1 MPCILACIP
10 SYLLNWQGYK
20 KMKRTD
26 IKRRPLADTVLAT
39 LEPELKEYREL
50 DGNGLYF
57 RVKPDGNR
65 SWQLRYKKADGKWS
79 WLGIGGYPEIS
90 GQLARKKAQE
100 LLNDISKGDNPIITK
115 QERKRKEIEQHSA
128 TFEVLARE
136 WLDTKKESW
145 VQDTMTRNKGALEKH
160 IFPIFG
166 KRLYTTIK
174 PIEWMNLLKSI
185 QQEKGI
191 FEQVNRMRSM
201 CRDIYDFA
209 KVTGRMDY
217 NPVEGIQK
225 YLQQG
230 KKQNMLHVAE
240 PELPAL
246 LRAINNYPTMDVR
259 IGLQL
264 LAMLFCRPTELRQAK
279 WQEFDLEQGLWNIP
293 AERMKKRREH
303 LVPLPTQATTLL
315 KELQSYE
322 TNSEYLFPSR
332 SDKSKPKSDTVFIMA
347 LRRMGYEGRQT
358 PHGFRHIAST
368 LLNNRGF
375 DERHIEAALAHVK
388 DGVAGVYNKAQY
400 LDDRASMMQWY
411 ANHLEEIADQSIIQ
425 FKKAQ

>member
-1 MPCILACIP
+1 MYIACFVE
-10 SYLLNWQGYK
+10 LTGVQG
-20 KMKRTD
+20 MKRAD

-50 DGNGLYF
+50 DGDGLYF
-57 RVKPDGNR
+57 RVKPDNKKA
-65 SWQLRYKKADGKWS
+65 WLFRYKKSDGKWS
-79 WLGIGGYPEIS
+79 WLGIGTYPELS
-90 GQLARKKAQE
+90 GAGARKKTRE
-100 LLNDISKGDNPIITK
+100 IIKDISHGDNPIITK
-115 QERKRKEIEQHSA
+115 QERKRQELEQNNA

-136 WLDTKKESW
+136 WLDTKIEAW

-174 PIEWMNLLKSI
+174 PIEWMNHLKGI
-185 QQEKGI
+185 QQEQGI
-191 FEQVNRMRSM
+191 FEQVNRIRAM

-230 KKQNMLHVAE
+230 KKENMAHVSE
-240 PELPAL
+240 QELPTL
-246 LRAINNYPTMDVR
+246 LRAINNYPSFDVR
-259 IGLQL
+259 MGLQL
-264 LAMLFCRPTELRQAK
+264 LTMLFCRPTELREAK
-279 WQEFDLEQGLWNIP
+279 WDEFDLEQGLWNIP
-293 AERMKKRREH
+293 EYRMKKRREH
-303 LVPLPTQATTLL
+303 VVPLSTQAVTIL
-315 KELQSYE
+315 KELQTYQ

-332 SDKSKPKSDTVFIMA
+332 SDKSKSKSDTVFIMA

-358 PHGFRHIAST
+358 PHGFRHVAST

-388 DGVAGVYNKAQY
+388 DGVAGGYNKAQY
-400 LDDRASMMQWY
+400 LQDRANMMQWY
-411 ANHLEEIADQSIIQ
+411 ASHLEEIADQSIIQ
-425 FKKAQ
+425 FKKAE

>member
-1 MPCILACIP
+1 
-10 SYLLNWQGYK
+10 
-20 KMKRTD
+20 MKRTE
-26 IKRRPLADTVLAT
+26 IKRRPLSDTVLAN
-39 LEPELKEYREL
+39 LEAEQTEYREL

-57 RVKPDGNR
+57 RVKADGNK

-79 WLGIGGYPEIS
+79 WLGLGGYPEVS
-90 GQLARKKAQE
+90 GQLARKKTNE
-100 LLNDISKGDNPIITK
+100 LIEDMSKGENPLITK
-115 QERKRKEIEQHSA
+115 QERKRKELEQNNA
-128 TFEVLARE
+128 TFELLARE
-136 WLDTKKESW
+136 WLDTKLNTW
-145 VQDTMTRNKGALEKH
+145 VEATMTRNRGALEKH

-174 PIEWMNLLKSI
+174 PIEWMNHLKGI
-185 QQEKGI
+185 QQSQGI
-191 FEQVNRMRSM
+191 YEQVNRIRAM

-209 KVTGRMDY
+209 KVTGRIDY
-217 NPVEGIQK
+217 NPLEGIQK

-230 KKQNMLHVAE
+230 KKVNMAHVSQQ
-240 PELPAL
+240 ELPTL
-246 LRAINNYPTMDVR
+246 IRAINNYPSLDVR

-264 LAMLFCRPTELRQAK
+264 LIMLFCRPTELRGAK
-279 WQEFDLEQGLWNIP
+279 WDEFDLEQGLWNIP
-293 AERMKKRREH
+293 EERMKKRREH
-303 LVPLPTQATTLL
+303 VIPLPQQAIAILNEL
-315 KELQSYE
+315 KSFE
-322 TNSEYLFPSR
+322 TNSEFLFPSR

-400 LDDRASMMQWY
+400 LDDRANMMQWY
-411 ANHLEEIADQSIIQ
+411 ANYLEEIADQSIIQ
-425 FKKAQ
+425 FKKG

>member
-1 MPCILACIP
+1 
-10 SYLLNWQGYK
+10 
-20 KMKRTD
+20 
-26 IKRRPLADTVLAT
+26 
-39 LEPELKEYREL
+39 
-50 DGNGLYF
+50 
-57 RVKPDGNR
+57 
-65 SWQLRYKKADGKWS
+65 
-79 WLGIGGYPEIS
+79 
-90 GQLARKKAQE
+90 
-100 LLNDISKGDNPIITK
+100 
-115 QERKRKEIEQHSA
+115 
-128 TFEVLARE
+128 
-136 WLDTKKESW
+136 
-145 VQDTMTRNKGALEKH
+145 
-160 IFPIFG
+160 
-166 KRLYTTIK
+166 
-174 PIEWMNLLKSI
+174 
-185 QQEKGI
+185 
-191 FEQVNRMRSM
+191 
-201 CRDIYDFA
+201 
-209 KVTGRMDY
+209 
-217 NPVEGIQK
+217 
-225 YLQQG
+225 
-230 KKQNMLHVAE
+230 
-240 PELPAL
+240 
-246 LRAINNYPTMDVR
+246 MDVR

-411 ANHLEEIADQSIIQ
+411 ANHLEEVADQSIIQ

>member
-1 MPCILACIP
+1 
-10 SYLLNWQGYK
+10 
-20 KMKRTD
+20 MKRSE
-26 IKRRPLADTVLAT
+26 IKRRPLSDTIIAN
-39 LEPELKEYREL
+39 LEKELKEYREL
-50 DGNGLYF
+50 DGNGLYI
-57 RVKPDGNR
+57 RVKPDGNK
-65 SWQLRYKKADGKWS
+65 SWQLRYKKPNGKWS
-79 WLGIGGYPEIS
+79 WLGLGGYPEIS
-90 GQLARKKAQE
+90 GQLARKKAKE
-100 LLNDISKGDNPIITK
+100 LLDDVSRGKNPIITK
-115 QERKRKEIEQHSA
+115 QERKLQELEQNNA
-128 TFEVLARE
+128 TFEILARE
-136 WLDTKKESW
+136 WLDTKVNTW

-174 PIEWMNLLKSI
+174 PIEWMNHLKGI
-185 QQEKGI
+185 QQEQGI
-191 FEQVNRMRSM
+191 YEQVNRVRAM
-201 CRDIYDFA
+201 CRDIYDYA

-230 KKQNMLHVAE
+230 KKENMAHVSE
-240 PELPAL
+240 QELPTL

-259 IGLQL
+259 MGLQL
-264 LAMLFCRPTELRQAK
+264 LTMLFCRPTELREAK
-279 WQEFDLEQGLWNIP
+279 WDEFDLEQGLWNIP
-293 AERMKKRREH
+293 EYRMKKRREH
-303 LVPLPTQATTLL
+303 VVPLSTQAVAIL
-315 KELQSYE
+315 KELQTYQ

-332 SDKSKPKSDTVFIMA
+332 SDKNKPKSDTVFIMA

-400 LDDRASMMQWY
+400 LQDRASMMQWY
-411 ANHLEEIADQSIIQ
+411 ASHLEEIADQSIIQ
-425 FKKAQ
+425 FKKVK